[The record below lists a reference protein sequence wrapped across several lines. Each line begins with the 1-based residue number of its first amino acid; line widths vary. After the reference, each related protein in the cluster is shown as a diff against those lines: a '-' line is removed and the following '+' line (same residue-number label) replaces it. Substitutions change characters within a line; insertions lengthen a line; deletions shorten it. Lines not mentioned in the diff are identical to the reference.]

1 MPVQRLDHYSIRT
14 SKLEECRKFYVDVLD
29 FEVGERPPFKFPG
42 LWLYNEGRAVV
53 HIIGF
58 DENDPKSVLEYLGD
72 RPSQESSNATG
83 TIDHIAFTATGLAE
97 MRERLVRHG
106 IPYQERTVPNL
117 MLHQLFVKDP
127 NGVMIELNYPAS
139 EA

>member
-1 MPVQRLDHYSIRT
+1 MPIQRLDHYSIRT
-14 SKLEECRKFYVDVLD
+14 SKLEECRKFYVDVLS

-53 HIIGF
+53 HIIGV
-58 DENDPKSVLEYLGD
+58 DESVGEYLGD
-72 RPSQESSNATG
+72 RRAEETDSTG
-83 TIDHIAFTATGLAE
+83 AIDHIAFAAAGLSE
-97 MRERLVRHG
+97 MRARLERHG
-106 IPYQERTVPNL
+106 IEYQERTVPNL

-127 NGVMIELNYPAS
+127 NGVTLELNFPAS

>member
-1 MPVQRLDHYSIRT
+1 MPIQRLDHYSIRT
-14 SKLEECRKFYVDVLD
+14 SKLEECRKFYVDVLG

-42 LWLYNEGRAVV
+42 LWLYNDGRAVV

-58 DENDPKSVLEYLGD
+58 DESDPKSVVEYLGD
-72 RPSQESSNATG
+72 KRPEEVNGTG
-83 TIDHIAFTATGLAE
+83 TIDHVAFTAAGLAE
-97 MRERLVRHG
+97 MRACLGRHG

-127 NGVMIELNYPAS
+127 NGVMLELNYAAS